1 MVEHQEDPSSL
12 LSTTT
17 EQIPAFPKV
26 NTPCDLSH
34 RAQDPASVPLPPSP
48 PGSPV
53 MSPAF
58 ALESPLNVG
67 PGESGGSGRASS
79 KVEAPSNGHN
89 PGPVAASI
97 VPVPVED
104 VSQISFED
112 FATRYHQNQRKHAQR
127 KRLENRL
134 RATKV
139 SIGVSAR
146 MVRVGLIAQRGLVE
160 ALRHD
165 DKASFVA
172 LYHTLQD
179 LQEPCSVPALN
190 DGQTDSADEQPS
202 LGTDIGRFPD
212 FLHQLSPQ
220 SRTDFLEILRLVRS
234 DPQFLVDR
242 LQSLSSSQLAAFT
255 SPATALDTNDPTFPS
270 TSRARAQ
277 SFLNRSAAF
286 KDHAYAF
293 ERTDPL
299 SILLFNVFAAPLDAE
314 MPESRLRLEVW
325 SSVCAQLISN
335 GSSRFYP
342 LIGQILSSWT
352 TGSTWKA
359 RPKFE
364 LYLMDILQTGAFL
377 LEPIATP
384 PGLDFSMD
392 SLDPMRTDVA
402 EEFFAS
408 AVDDLFR
415 VLDDLDGGF
424 PHAVLQFAK
433 AVLRKLD
440 NPETRRRFLEF
451 LFLQWFFSKFL
462 YHALTYPETHG
473 LLLDFH
479 IRKDAREKLLNQIGH
494 RAYAQVFAVL
504 RSMHHF
510 SIPRPIIKGR
520 LENMLSRFQDT
531 IPPEVS
537 IDPSIPSLQASLSHR
552 RKSPSTF
559 LMMSALDVL
568 TLLDTLFHQTPSSLH
583 SSPASTGVH
592 SWPSST
598 PLSFNLR
605 PYSLMDSEIAR
616 FKHDTSSYPT
626 SHDGSIF
633 SVESRSIVVP
643 ENSLSEQAA
652 RIRFELTDLDH
663 PNERLGLEHPS
674 DEHWTI
680 FSVAADGHGLTW
692 SILPD
697 SRYEMPKG
705 PIIESEEDAES
716 TTLGLEENHEAL
728 QTAIIRLVKENL
740 IQDADDYGLLSQKT
754 TQPVALSLKQRFNE
768 AMFCCHHASDFVG
781 AHYWWNASRQ
791 LGQRGEPSSSRT
803 TDDSW
808 ILGPMHE
815 NYSRSL
821 TQSRAV
827 IERCESDF
835 VSLDHSLHR
844 LQTQVKDLTA
854 TFGKIRDK
862 MWYMSDVKNSI
873 RYEEAKHVAMALK
886 TMIYSAR
893 LFSQCPEEQ
902 RSRYGARSLGGS
914 LFQKPEVQV
923 MNMMKAPSSQGG
935 PNKLS
940 DEQVEL
946 TQKWLSHNGI
956 DNFCKGEERIHRFC
970 YEVQMSINKLVGET
984 MAETPVLWASELF
997 QRERSKYE
1005 GYGSHKFPAM
1015 STPSTPRPSTTT
1027 SEDTNSASHFYG
1039 ANMPMPDPMSR
1050 LSQDTPSLGRKPSIQ
1065 SIFSDKW
1072 RPQRDLPLI
1081 DISSLGCSPS
1091 RAASTSTGDTYSTF
1105 WSAPQRHPV
1114 YAASAS
1120 SVYSRPP
1127 SMFSETATRQL
1138 HRVECKTYGKTVFMD
1153 NLRQTLTSLLLS
1165 DLGSP
1170 VWSCGSE
1177 TDAWFTNALD
1187 QKRIQVEMRR
1197 RASVQKFYVDHEE
1210 RSKHLGQQR
1219 GSLKGCRSRSL
1230 DNLRVPEDK
1239 APHVDASSQPPQ
1251 ASLESDGQ
1259 FAFSYKAVF
1268 HRLIEMF
1275 SRHGN
1280 PFVKLNALRD
1290 LRSLVVASLIPLQDS
1305 NFPTTPSS
1313 STGENDRMRSSSQLH
1328 RVTRHSFSEVRPNN
1342 LPQMDPVLPSSSSSS
1357 SSSPPESI
1365 TYGSHRSDY
1374 STPSEAQIV
1383 ATLRDLILEVKP
1395 KTLFRDLQ
1403 FISAFVPGDQLNK
1416 TDRGTA
1422 FLQFGLA
1429 ALSLKE
1435 EICHSMVEIA
1445 DRIVFQELSHR
1456 HPPFAS
1462 DFQSHPSRAI
1472 QDAAGMWIITAKEGN
1487 PVAQRELAIL
1497 YLTHPELLPRVTL
1510 PLTLPRDTFKA
1521 EMMYRRD
1528 KDSKSDPQSM
1538 CLALHW
1544 MQLSANGGDN
1554 LARNRLR
1561 EREEFDSIA

>member
-1 MVEHQEDPSSL
+1 MVEHQEDHSSSSL
-12 LSTTT
+12 HTTT
-17 EQIPAFPKV
+17 TPAEQIPAFPKV
-26 NTPCDLSH
+26 NTPCDSSDLSH

-48 PGSPV
+48 PE
-53 MSPAF
+53 SPAMR
-58 ALESPLNVG
+58 ALESSNVG
-67 PGESGGSGRASS
+67 SGELGSGRASPM
-79 KVEAPSNGHN
+79 VEAALSTGHN
-89 PGPVAASI
+89 G
-97 VPVPVED
+97 PVPVED
-104 VSQISFED
+104 APQISFED
-112 FATRYHQNQRKHAQR
+112 FATRYHQNQRKQAQR
-127 KRLENRL
+127 KRLEKRL

-146 MVRVGLIAQRGLVE
+146 MVRVGLTAQRGLVE

-179 LQEPCSVPALN
+179 LQESCSSPAPS
-190 DGQTDSADEQPS
+190 DGQTDSVDGEPS

-255 SPATALDTNDPTFPS
+255 SPATVLDTNDPAFPS

-277 SFLNRSAAF
+277 TFLNRSQTQSAAF

-293 ERTDPL
+293 ERTDSL
-299 SILLFNVFAAPLDAE
+299 SILLFNVFAAPLD
-314 MPESRLRLEVW
+314 PETPEARLRMEVW

-335 GSSRFYP
+335 GSSRYYP

-384 PGLDFSMD
+384 PGLDFAMD
-392 SLDPMRTDVA
+392 SLDPLRTDVA

-415 VLDDLDGGF
+415 VLDDPDGGF

-440 NPETRRRFLEF
+440 NPETRSRFLEF

-462 YHALTYPETHG
+462 YRALTYPETHG

-479 IRKDAREKLLNQIGH
+479 IRKDAREKLLNQVGH
-494 RAYAQVFAVL
+494 RAYAQVFAIL

-520 LENMLSRFQDT
+520 VESMLSRFHDT
-531 IPPEVS
+531 MPPEVAG
-537 IDPSIPSLQASLSHR
+537 DPSIPSLHAPLPHR
-552 RKSPSTF
+552 RKSSTF

-583 SSPASTGVH
+583 SSPASAGVH
-592 SWPSST
+592 SWPSS
-598 PLSFNLR
+598 PPPSVNLR
-605 PYSLMDSEIAR
+605 PDSLTDSGFPR
-616 FKHDTSSYPT
+616 FKHDTSPKPM
-626 SHDGSIF
+626 SHNGSIF
-633 SVESRSIVVP
+633 SVETRSILAP
-643 ENSLSEQAA
+643 ENSMSEKAA

-663 PNERLGLEHPS
+663 PNERLSLEHPS

-680 FSVAADGHGLTW
+680 FSVAPDGHALTW
-692 SILPD
+692 SLLPD
-697 SRYEMPKG
+697 SRYETSKA
-705 PIIESEEDAES
+705 PIIESDDDAHS

-728 QTAIIRLVKENL
+728 QTAIIRLVNENR
-740 IQDADDYGLLSQKT
+740 IEDAGDYGFLSQNT
-754 TQPVALSLKQRFNE
+754 AQPVAMSLKQRFNE
-768 AMFCCHHASDFVG
+768 AMLCCHHDSDFVG
-781 AHYWWNASRQ
+781 AHYWWNASQQ
-791 LGQRGEPSSSRT
+791 LGQRGTPSSSRI

-821 TQSRAV
+821 IQSRAV

-835 VSLDHSLHR
+835 VSLDHSLRR

-854 TFGKIRDK
+854 TFCKIRDK
-862 MWYMSDVKNSI
+862 MWYMNDVKNSI

-893 LFSQCPEEQ
+893 LFSQFPEEQ
-902 RSRYGARSLGGS
+902 RSRYGGRSLGGS

-970 YEVQMSINKLVGET
+970 YEVRMSINKLVGET

-997 QRERSKYE
+997 QGERSRFE
-1005 GYGSHKFPAM
+1005 GYGSRTFPGM
-1015 STPSTPRPSTTT
+1015 SMPSTPRPSTTT

-1050 LSQDTPSLGRKPSIQ
+1050 LYQDTPSLGRKPSIQ
-1065 SIFSDKW
+1065 SIVSDKS
-1072 RPQRDLPLI
+1072 RPQRDFPSI
-1081 DISSLGCSPS
+1081 DMSSLGGSPG
-1091 RAASTSTGDTYSTF
+1091 RAASTSTGDTHSSF
-1105 WSAPQRHPV
+1105 WSAPQRHPM
-1114 YAASAS
+1114 YATSAS

-1127 SMFSETATRQL
+1127 SMFSETAARQPR
-1138 HRVECKTYGKTVFMD
+1138 RVERKTHGKTAFMD
-1153 NLRQTLTSLLLS
+1153 GLRQTLTSLLLS

-1197 RASVQKFYVDHEE
+1197 RAAVQKFYADYEE

-1219 GSLKGCRSRSL
+1219 GSLKGRRSRSL
-1230 DNLRVPEDK
+1230 GNLRGPQRK
-1239 APHVDASSQPPQ
+1239 APRVEASSQLPQ
-1251 ASLESDGQ
+1251 ADLESGEHS
-1259 FAFSYKAVF
+1259 AFSYKAVF
-1268 HRLIEMF
+1268 HRLIEVF

-1290 LRSLVVASLIPLQDS
+1290 LRSLVVASLISPQDANS
-1305 NFPTTPSS
+1305 PTTLSYSP
-1313 STGENDRMRSSSQLH
+1313 GEGDRMRSSSQL
-1328 RVTRHSFSEVRPNN
+1328 RRATRHSFSEVRPNN
-1342 LPQMDPVLPSSSSSS
+1342 LPQVDPMLPSSS
-1357 SSSPPESI
+1357 PESV
-1365 TYGSHRSDY
+1365 TCGSQRSDY

-1383 ATLRDLILEVKP
+1383 ATLRDLILDVKP

-1445 DRIVFQELSHR
+1445 DRIVFQELSRR

-1462 DFQSHPSRAI
+1462 DFQSRPGHAI

-1544 MQLSANGGDN
+1544 MQLSASGGDT

>member
-1 MVEHQEDPSSL
+1 MVEHQEDHSSSL
-12 LSTTT
+12 HSTTT
-17 EQIPAFPKV
+17 EQIPTFPKV
-26 NTPCDLSH
+26 NTPCPLSY

-53 MSPAF
+53 MSPTF
-58 ALESPLNVG
+58 VKSPLNVG
-67 PGESGGSGRASS
+67 PGELGGSGRASAT
-79 KVEAPSNGHN
+79 VVAAPSNGHN
-89 PGPVAASI
+89 PIPAMASI
-97 VPVPVED
+97 IPVPVED
-104 VSQISFED
+104 VPQISFED
-112 FATRYHQNQRKHAQR
+112 FATRYHQNQRKQAQR
-127 KRLENRL
+127 KRLEKRL

-146 MVRVGLIAQRGLVE
+146 MVRVGLTAQRGLVE

-179 LQEPCSVPALN
+179 LQESCSAPAPN
-190 DGQTDSADEQPS
+190 DGQTEDSMDGEPS

-255 SPATALDTNDPTFPS
+255 SPATALDTNDPAFPS

-277 SFLNRSAAF
+277 SFLNKSQTQSTAF

-299 SILLFNVFAAPLDAE
+299 SVLLFNVFAAPLDPGTSEA
-314 MPESRLRLEVW
+314 RLRMEVW
-325 SSVCAQLISN
+325 SSVCAQLMSN
-335 GSSRFYP
+335 GSSRYYP

-352 TGSTWKA
+352 TDSTWKA
-359 RPKFE
+359 RSKFE

-384 PGLDFSMD
+384 PGLDFAMD

-408 AVDDLFR
+408 AVDGLFS
-415 VLDDLDGGF
+415 VLDDPDGGF
-424 PHAVLQFAK
+424 PHAVLQFAR
-433 AVLRKLD
+433 AVLRKLN

-462 YHALTYPETHG
+462 YRALTYPETHG

-479 IRKDAREKLLNQIGH
+479 IRKDAREKLLNQVGH
-494 RAYAQVFAVL
+494 RAYAQVFAVM
-504 RSMHHF
+504 RSMNHF
-510 SIPRPIIKGR
+510 STPRPIIKDSI
-520 LENMLSRFQDT
+520 ENMLSRFHDAM
-531 IPPEVS
+531 PSKVS
-537 IDPSIPSLQASLSHR
+537 IDPSIPSSQAPLR
-552 RKSPSTF
+552 RKSSSTF

-568 TLLDTLFHQTPSSLH
+568 TLLDTLFQQTPSSLH
-583 SSPASTGVH
+583 SSPASAGVN
-592 SWPSST
+592 SWPSS
-598 PLSFNLR
+598 PPSFNLR
-605 PYSLMDSEIAR
+605 PDSLTDSGFAR
-616 FKHDTSSYPT
+616 FKHDTSSKHT
-626 SHDGSIF
+626 SNIGSIF
-633 SVESRSIVVP
+633 SMETHSLFPP
-643 ENSLSEQAA
+643 ENSLSEKAA

-663 PNERLGLEHPS
+663 PNERLSLEHPS

-692 SILPD
+692 SLLPD
-697 SRYEMPKG
+697 SRYETSKG
-705 PIIESEEDAES
+705 PIIESEDDTQS

-728 QTAIIRLVKENL
+728 QTAILRLVQENR
-740 IQDADDYGLLSQKT
+740 IQDLGDYEFVSRNT
-754 TQPVALSLKQRFNE
+754 TQPAAMSLKQRFNE
-768 AMFCCHHASDFVG
+768 AMFCCHHDSDFVG
-781 AHYWWNASRQ
+781 AHYWWNASQQ
-791 LGQRGEPSSSRT
+791 LGQRGIPSSSRS

-821 TQSRAV
+821 IQSRAV

-835 VSLDHSLHR
+835 VSLDHSLCR

-854 TFGKIRDK
+854 TFCKIRDK

-886 TMIYSAR
+886 AMIYSAR
-893 LFSQCPEEQ
+893 LFNQYPEEQ
-902 RSRYGARSLGGS
+902 RSRYGTRSLGGS

-970 YEVQMSINKLVGET
+970 YEVRMSINKLVGET
-984 MAETPVLWASELF
+984 MTETPVLWASELF
-997 QRERSKYE
+997 QTERSKYE
-1005 GYGSHKFPAM
+1005 GYSRTFPGM
-1015 STPSTPRPSTTT
+1015 SMPSTPRPSTTT

-1039 ANMPMPDPMSR
+1039 ANIPLLDPTSR
-1050 LSQDTPSLGRKPSIQ
+1050 LSPDIPSLGHKPSFQ
-1065 SIFSDKW
+1065 SIISDKW
-1072 RPQRDLPLI
+1072 RPQRDLPSV
-1081 DISSLGCSPS
+1081 DMSSLGGSPG

-1105 WSAPQRHPV
+1105 WSAPQKHPM

-1127 SMFSETATRQL
+1127 SMFSETATRQPR
-1138 HRVECKTYGKTVFMD
+1138 RVERKPHGKTVFMD
-1153 NLRQTLTSLLLS
+1153 DLRQTLTSLLLS

-1177 TDAWFTNALD
+1177 TDAWFTNALN

-1197 RASVQKFYVDHEE
+1197 RAAVQKFYVDYDE
-1210 RSKHLGQQR
+1210 RSQHLGQQR
-1219 GSLKGCRSRSL
+1219 GSLKGRRSRSMG
-1230 DNLRVPEDK
+1230 NLRESQHK
-1239 APHVDASSQPPQ
+1239 APRVEPSSQLPQ
-1251 ASLESDGQ
+1251 TFMESDGQ
-1259 FAFSYKAVF
+1259 SAFSYKAVF
-1268 HRLIEMF
+1268 RRLIEVF

-1290 LRSLVVASLIPLQDS
+1290 LRSLVVASLISPQDA
-1305 NFPTTPSS
+1305 NCPTDINSS
-1313 STGENDRMRSSSQLH
+1313 PGEGERMRSSPQLH
-1328 RVTRHSFSEVRPNN
+1328 RATRHSFSEVRPNN
-1342 LPQMDPVLPSSSSSS
+1342 LPQMDPLLP
-1357 SSSPPESI
+1357 SSPPESV
-1365 TYGSHRSDY
+1365 TCGSRRSDY

-1383 ATLRDLILEVKP
+1383 AALRDLILEMKP

-1416 TDRGTA
+1416 TDCGTA

-1445 DRIVFQELSHR
+1445 DRIVFQELSRR
-1456 HPPFAS
+1456 HTPFAS
-1462 DFQSHPSRAI
+1462 DFQSRPGHAI

-1544 MQLSANGGDN
+1544 MQLSASGGDT

>member
-1 MVEHQEDPSSL
+1 
-12 LSTTT
+12 
-17 EQIPAFPKV
+17 
-26 NTPCDLSH
+26 
-34 RAQDPASVPLPPSP
+34 
-48 PGSPV
+48 
-53 MSPAF
+53 MSPA
-58 ALESPLNVG
+58 LEDPNVG
-67 PGESGGSGRASS
+67 LGELGGSGRTSPA
-79 KVEAPSNGHN
+79 VEATPSNGQN
-89 PGPVAASI
+89 PGPTATSI
-97 VPVPVED
+97 PVPVEN
-104 VSQISFED
+104 VPQVSFED
-112 FATRYHQNQRKHAQR
+112 FATRYHQNQRKQAQR
-127 KRLENRL
+127 KRLEKRL

-146 MVRVGLIAQRGLVE
+146 MVRVGLTAQRGLVE

-179 LQEPCSVPALN
+179 LQESCSSPAPN
-190 DGQTDSADEQPS
+190 DGQTDSVDGEPS

-242 LQSLSSSQLAAFT
+242 LQSLSASQLAAFT
-255 SPATALDTNDPTFPS
+255 SSATALDTNDSAFPS

-277 SFLNRSAAF
+277 TFINRSQAQSAAF
-286 KDHAYAF
+286 KDNAYAF

-299 SILLFNVFAAPLDAE
+299 SILLFNVFAAPLDPE
-314 MPESRLRLEVW
+314 SPESRLRTEVW
-325 SSVCAQLISN
+325 SSVCAQLISD
-335 GSSRFYP
+335 GSSRYNP

-384 PGLDFSMD
+384 PGLDFAMD

-415 VLDDLDGGF
+415 VLDDPDAGF

-440 NPETRRRFLEF
+440 NPESRSRFLEF
-451 LFLQWFFSKFL
+451 LFLQWFFPKFL
-462 YHALTYPETHG
+462 HRALTYPETHG

-479 IRKDAREKLLNQIGH
+479 IRKDAREKLLNQVGH

-510 SIPRPIIKGR
+510 SIPRPMIKSR
-520 LENMLSRFQDT
+520 VDNMLSRFHT
-531 IPPEVS
+531 MTPPEVS
-537 IDPSIPSLQASLSHR
+537 VDPSIPSSQAPLPHQ
-552 RKSPSTF
+552 RKSTSTF
-559 LMMSALDVL
+559 LMMSTLDVL
-568 TLLDTLFHQTPSSLH
+568 TLLDALFSCSH
-583 SSPASTGVH
+583 SSPASAGVR
-592 SWPSST
+592 SWPSS
-598 PLSFNLR
+598 PPPSVNLR
-605 PYSLMDSEIAR
+605 PDSLADSGFAR
-616 FKHDTSSYPT
+616 FKHDTSSNPT
-626 SHDGSIF
+626 SNNGSIF
-633 SVESRSIVVP
+633 SVETNSILTP
-643 ENSLSEQAA
+643 ENNLSEKAA

-663 PNERLGLEHPS
+663 PNERLSLEHPS

-697 SRYEMPKG
+697 SRYETSKS
-705 PIIESEEDAES
+705 PIIESEDDAHDTHS
-716 TTLGLEENHEAL
+716 MALGLEENHEAL
-728 QTAIIRLVKENL
+728 QTAIVRLVKENC
-740 IQDADDYGLLSQKT
+740 IQEADDYEFLSQNT
-754 TQPVALSLKQRFNE
+754 TQRAAMSLKQRFNE
-768 AMFCCHHASDFVG
+768 AMFCCHHDSDFVG
-781 AHYWWNASRQ
+781 AHYWWNASQQ
-791 LGQRGEPSSSRT
+791 LGQRGTPSSSKT

-808 ILGPMHE
+808 ILSPMYE

-821 TQSRAV
+821 TQSRTV

-835 VSLDHSLHR
+835 VTLDHSLRR
-844 LQTQVKDLTA
+844 LQTQVKDMTA
-854 TFGKIRDK
+854 TFCKIRDK
-862 MWYMSDVKNSI
+862 MWYMNDVKNSI

-893 LFSQCPEEQ
+893 LFNQFPEEQ
-902 RSRYGARSLGGS
+902 RSRYGAKSLGSS

-946 TQKWLSHNGI
+946 TRKWLSHNGI

-970 YEVQMSINKLVGET
+970 YEVRMSINKLVGET

-997 QRERSKYE
+997 QRERSKFE
-1005 GYGSHKFPAM
+1005 SYGSRTFPGM
-1015 STPSTPRPSTTT
+1015 SMPSTPRPSTTT
-1027 SEDTNSASHFYG
+1027 SEETNSASQFYG
-1039 ANMPMPDPMSR
+1039 ANMPIPDPMSR
-1050 LSQDTPSLGRKPSIQ
+1050 LSQDTPSLGRRPSIQ
-1065 SIFSDKW
+1065 SIISDKW
-1072 RPQRDLPLI
+1072 RPQRDLPSI
-1081 DISSLGCSPS
+1081 DMSSLGGSPG

-1105 WSAPQRHPV
+1105 WSAPQRHPM

-1127 SMFSETATRQL
+1127 SMFSETATHQPR
-1138 HRVECKTYGKTVFMD
+1138 RVERKTQGKTVFID
-1153 NLRQTLTSLLLS
+1153 GLRQTLTSLLLS

-1177 TDAWFTNALD
+1177 TDAWFTNALN

-1197 RASVQKFYVDHEE
+1197 RAAVQKFYVDYEE

-1219 GSLKGCRSRSL
+1219 GSLKGRRSRSL
-1230 DNLRVPEDK
+1230 GNLRVSQHK
-1239 APHVDASSQPPQ
+1239 APHVETSSEIPQ
-1251 ASLESDGQ
+1251 ACLESDEQ
-1259 FAFSYKAVF
+1259 SAFSYKAVF
-1268 HRLIEMF
+1268 HRLIEVF

-1290 LRSLVVASLIPLQDS
+1290 LRSLVIASLISPQDANS
-1305 NFPTTPSS
+1305 PTTLSS
-1313 STGENDRMRSSSQLH
+1313 SPGEGMRSSPQFH
-1328 RVTRHSFSEVRPNN
+1328 RASRHSFSEVRPNN
-1342 LPQMDPVLPSSSSSS
+1342 LPQMDQVLP
-1357 SSSPPESI
+1357 SSSPPESV
-1365 TYGSHRSDY
+1365 TCGSRRSDY

-1383 ATLRDLILEVKP
+1383 AALRDLILEVKP

-1462 DFQSHPSRAI
+1462 DFQSRPGHAI

-1544 MQLSANGGDN
+1544 MQLSASGGDT

>member
-1 MVEHQEDPSSL
+1 
-12 LSTTT
+12 
-17 EQIPAFPKV
+17 
-26 NTPCDLSH
+26 
-34 RAQDPASVPLPPSP
+34 
-48 PGSPV
+48 
-53 MSPAF
+53 MS
-58 ALESPLNVG
+58 ALESPLDG
-67 PGESGGSGRASS
+67 PGELDGSGRASPM
-79 KVEAPSNGHN
+79 VPATPSNGHN
-89 PGPVAASI
+89 PGPATASI
-97 VPVPVED
+97 PMLVED
-104 VSQISFED
+104 VPQISFED
-112 FATRYHQNQRKHAQR
+112 LATRYHQTQRKQARR
-127 KRLENRL
+127 KRLEKRL

-146 MVRVGLIAQRGLVE
+146 MVRIGLTAQRGLVE

-165 DKASFVA
+165 DKASFVT

-179 LQEPCSVPALN
+179 LQESCSSSAPN
-190 DGQTDSADEQPS
+190 DGQTDSVDGEPS
-202 LGTDIGRFPD
+202 LETDIGRFPD

-242 LQSLSSSQLAAFT
+242 LQSLSSSQLATFT
-255 SPATALDTNDPTFPS
+255 SPATVLDTNDPAFPS
-270 TSRARAQ
+270 NSRARAQ
-277 SFLNRSAAF
+277 SFLNRSQTQSAAF

-299 SILLFNVFAAPLDAE
+299 SILLFNVFAAPLDPE
-314 MPESRLRLEVW
+314 TPESCLRMDVW

-335 GSSRFYP
+335 GSSRYYP

-384 PGLDFSMD
+384 PGLDFAMD

-415 VLDDLDGGF
+415 VLDDPDGGF
-424 PHAVLQFAK
+424 PQAVLQFAK

-440 NPETRRRFLEF
+440 NPETRSRFLEF

-462 YHALTYPETHG
+462 YGALTYPETHG

-479 IRKDAREKLLNQIGH
+479 IRKDAREKLLNQVGH

-520 LENMLSRFQDT
+520 VDNMLSRFDNT
-531 IPPEVS
+531 MPPEVS
-537 IDPSIPSLQASLSHR
+537 VDPSIPSSQAPLPHR
-552 RKSPSTF
+552 RKSSSTF

-568 TLLDTLFHQTPSSLH
+568 TLLDALFQQTPSSLH
-583 SSPASTGVH
+583 SSSASAGVQ
-592 SWPSST
+592 SWPSS
-598 PLSFNLR
+598 PPPSVNFR
-605 PYSLMDSEIAR
+605 PDSHMDSVFTR
-616 FKHDTSSYPT
+616 FKPDTSSKTT
-626 SHDGSIF
+626 SRNGSIF
-633 SVESRSIVVP
+633 SVETHSILTP
-643 ENSLSEQAA
+643 ENSLSEKAA

-663 PNERLGLEHPS
+663 PNERLSLDHPS
-674 DEHWTI
+674 GEHWTI

-692 SILPD
+692 SLLPD
-697 SRYEMPKG
+697 SRYETSKG
-705 PIIESEEDAES
+705 STIESEDEAHS
-716 TTLGLEENHEAL
+716 ITLGLEENHEAL
-728 QTAIIRLVKENL
+728 QTAIVRLVKENR
-740 IQDADDYGLLSQKT
+740 IQDADNYGFISQNT
-754 TQPVALSLKQRFNE
+754 TQPAAMSLKQRFNE
-768 AMFCCHHASDFVG
+768 AMFCCHYDSDFVG
-781 AHYWWNASRQ
+781 AHYWWNASQQ
-791 LGQRGEPSSSRT
+791 LGQRGTPNSSRS

-815 NYSRSL
+815 SYSRSL

-835 VSLDHSLHR
+835 VSLDQSLRR
-844 LQTQVKDLTA
+844 LQTQVKDMTA
-854 TFGKIRDK
+854 TFCKIRDK
-862 MWYMSDVKNSI
+862 MWYMNDVKNSI

-893 LFSQCPEEQ
+893 LFSQFPEEQ
-902 RSRYGARSLGGS
+902 RSRYGAKSLGGS

-946 TQKWLSHNGI
+946 TRKWLSHNGI

-970 YEVQMSINKLVGET
+970 YEVRMSINKLVGET

-997 QRERSKYE
+997 QRERSRFE
-1005 GYGSHKFPAM
+1005 GYGSRTFPGM
-1015 STPSTPRPSTTT
+1015 SMPSTPRPSTTT
-1027 SEDTNSASHFYG
+1027 SEDTNSASNFYG

-1050 LSQDTPSLGRKPSIQ
+1050 LSQDTLSLGRKPSIQ
-1065 SIFSDKW
+1065 SITSDKW
-1072 RPQRDLPLI
+1072 RPQRDLSSI
-1081 DISSLGCSPS
+1081 DMSSLGGSPG
-1091 RAASTSTGDTYSTF
+1091 RAGSTSTGDTYSTF
-1105 WSAPQRHPV
+1105 WSVPQRHPM
-1114 YAASAS
+1114 YATSAS

-1127 SMFSETATRQL
+1127 SMFSETATRQPR
-1138 HRVECKTYGKTVFMD
+1138 RVERKTQGKMAFMD
-1153 NLRQTLTSLLLS
+1153 DLRQTLTSLLLS

-1177 TDAWFTNALD
+1177 TDAWYTNALD

-1197 RASVQKFYVDHEE
+1197 RAAVQKFYADYEE

-1219 GSLKGCRSRSL
+1219 GSLKGRRSRSL
-1230 DNLRVPEDK
+1230 GNLRVSQHK
-1239 APHVDASSQPPQ
+1239 APRLEASSQQPQ
-1251 ASLESDGQ
+1251 ASLGSDGQ
-1259 FAFSYKAVF
+1259 GAFSYKTVF
-1268 HRLIEMF
+1268 HRLIEVF

-1290 LRSLVVASLIPLQDS
+1290 LRSLVVASLISPQDA
-1305 NFPTTPSS
+1305 NFPATLSS
-1313 STGENDRMRSSSQLH
+1313 SPGEGDGMRSSPQLH
-1328 RVTRHSFSEVRPNN
+1328 RAPRHSFSEVRANN
-1342 LPQMDPVLPSSSSSS
+1342 LPQMDPVLPSS
-1357 SSSPPESI
+1357 PPESV
-1365 TYGSHRSDY
+1365 TCGSRRSDY

-1383 ATLRDLILEVKP
+1383 AALRDLILEVKP

-1445 DRIVFQELSHR
+1445 DRIVFQELSRR

-1462 DFQSHPSRAI
+1462 DFQSRPGHAI

-1487 PVAQRELAIL
+1487 PIAQRELAIL

-1544 MQLSANGGDN
+1544 MQLSASGGDT